1 MSQPLGFAVGN
12 TLEVKEAIAT
22 LKGQGPADLTE
33 LVLTLGSQMV
43 VLAKKAVSMKAA
55 RQMLTEVIENG
66 KAIEKFK
73 EFLSAQGGDASVVD
87 HPEHL
92 PQASYQIGVPA
103 KNDGVVSEIMADEI
117 GKAATMLGAGRAT
130 KEDKID
136 LAVGLVLHKK
146 IGDAV
151 KKGEA
156 VVTIHSNRQDVH
168 DVMEKI
174 YQNIRITADAE
185 TPNLIHTIIT
195 E

>member
-1 MSQPLGFAVGN
+1 
-12 TLEVKEAIAT
+12 
-22 LKGQGPADLTE
+22 
-33 LVLTLGSQMV
+33 MV
-43 VLAKKAVSMKAA
+43 VLAKKADSMEEA
-55 RQMLTEVIENG
+55 RKLLTEVIDNG

-73 EFLSAQGGDASVVD
+73 EFLSSQGGDASVVD

-103 KNDGVVSEIMADEI
+103 KDDGVVSEIMADEI

-130 KEDKID
+130 KEDEID

-156 VVTIHSNRQDVH
+156 LVTIHSNRQDVH
-168 DVMEKI
+168 HVMEKI
-174 YQNIRITADAE
+174 YQNIRVTDHAE
-185 TPNLIHTIIT
+185 APKLIHTIIT